1 VANLD
6 RLTSL
11 DATFLH
17 FERPHAPLHV
27 AGLYIFEGKPEIPG
41 RPGLS
46 GLFQTIAE
54 RLPEVPRYRQRALDV
69 PFGLGQPVWAD
80 DPDFDLAY
88 HLRRAALPSPGG
100 ISELLE
106 YVARI
111 HARPLDRRRPLWE
124 VYVIE
129 GLRDGRMAMYS
140 KVHHAMIDGISG
152 VDLATILLD
161 RDPEGRQPAL
171 ATPYEPAPLP
181 GSAELLAGTVRDGVG
196 GAARAVTGAVRSPRA
211 VPGQVFGAA
220 VDATRMSRLLNLLRP
235 APGSPINVPVGS
247 ARRISIASISLA
259 RAKAVKNALGGTVND
274 VVLAAVGEAFEH
286 FLSHRGIPHAEQMYR
301 VMVPVSVRDET
312 ERMALGNRVTAM
324 FVDLPVGPMP
334 AARRLAAV
342 THEMKDLKEQRQAL
356 AADRLMALAGLAP
369 ATLHGLAGRLE
380 FTNQRMLNTVVSNV
394 PGVQYPLYSGGS
406 RLLETYPLLPLTA
419 NIAVIVCVTSYNG
432 NLYFGV
438 MGDYDAMPDLDVI
451 GEGLRRGFDRLELA
465 AVDAT
470 RGTNLTSESAGQT
483 VTVVPAAR
491 RRARRRSV
499 SGEASPPE
507 PAAMGNGR
515 ARNRRTPAAAK
526 AATRPDGE
534 PASPPA
540 PEG

>member
-1 VANLD
+1 MAKLD

-17 FERPHAPLHV
+17 FEHPHAPLHV
-27 AGLYIFEGKPEIPG
+27 AGLYIFEGKPEIRG

-46 GLFQTIAE
+46 GLFQTIEE
-54 RLPEVPRYRQRALDV
+54 RLPEVPRYRQRALGI

-100 ISELLE
+100 TSELLD

-111 HARPLDRRRPLWE
+111 HARPLDRHRPLWE

-129 GLRDGRMAMYS
+129 GLRDGRVAMYS

-161 RDPEGRQPAL
+161 LDPQGRQPAL
-171 ATPYEPAPLP
+171 LTPYEPGPLP
-181 GSAELLAGTVRDGVG
+181 GGAELVAGTVRDGVG
-196 GAARAVTGAVRSPRA
+196 GAARALAGAMRSPSS
-211 VPGQVFGAA
+211 VPGQMFGAW
-220 VDATRMSRLLNLLRP
+220 VDATRMRRLLNLLTP
-235 APGSPINVPVGS
+235 APRSPINVPVGS
-247 ARRISIASISLA
+247 ARRISIASVSLA

-286 FLSHRGIPHAEQMYR
+286 FLSHRGIPHAEQVYR

-342 THEMKDLKEQRQAL
+342 THEMKDLKEQRQAV

-380 FTNQRMLNTVVSNV
+380 FANQRTLNTVVSNV

-432 NLYFGV
+432 SLYFGV
-438 MGDYDAMPDLDVI
+438 MGDYDAIPDVEVI
-451 GEGLRRGFDRLELA
+451 GEGLGRGLDRLELA

-470 RGTNLTSESAGQT
+470 RGTNLMRDSAVQT
-483 VTVVPAAR
+483 VTVVPASR
-491 RRARRRSV
+491 RRARR
-499 SGEASPPE
+499 SGVTGQASPGQRSGQGDE
-507 PAAMGNGR
+507 R
-515 ARNRRTPAAAK
+515 ARRRKP
-526 AATRPDGE
+526 RPVAVE
-534 PASPPA
+534 STSPPDQ
-540 PEG
+540 EQLEQR